1 MLGNAQCL
9 VDPPFVNKIGDA
21 FVLIQ
26 SSKVGHR
33 HLRLLLAAE
42 ARVERDEFEFSRPL
56 AEDRVAREVLVERR
70 DLGQARQEHED
81 GARPRVVVVA
91 IG

>member
-1 MLGNAQCL
+1 M
-9 VDPPFVNKIGDA
+9 
-21 FVLIQ
+21 
-26 SSKVGHR
+26 
-33 HLRLLLAAE
+33 
-42 ARVERDEFEFSRPL
+42 ERDEFEFSGPL
-56 AEDRVAREVLVERR
+56 AEDRVARKVLVERG